1 MPSGVEKL
9 KLDGENET
17 AGARPVPLR
26 VTDCGLF
33 AALSVTVRVPL
44 TLPAELGA
52 KVTLMVQLAPA
63 AKEVPQ
69 LSDSENC

>member
-1 MPSGVEKL
+1 MEKL

-17 AGARPVPLR
+17 AAGARPVPLR

-33 AALSVTVRVPL
+33 VALSVTIRVPL